1 MVLTRNQKRKNIE
14 MEPVSNIQLIVKKKQ
29 RKTETSSTSENE
41 TSSENCSIND
51 PYEQFLTHLDDI
63 MSGDFFE
70 RISYEQEIKNLRERF
85 SVSDI
90 ENFNLKLNGLRN
102 LYKNTSPNVIDIITK
117 ESNEYVQQE
126 LLEKLHMYYNSEM
139 LSDDYNYNLKAILKK
154 THSTENDKKLKELEQ
169 SIIDANTYC
178 DNYKHKI
185 LTADMPFDNKVIAY
199 KRYEIMER
207 YEHSDSSEFAKYKNW
222 LDILLSVPF
231 GKYIKTPSNHSYLST
246 VRDLLDNRLSFLEEP
261 KDQIINIIAQM
272 IRNNNCTI
280 NAIGLYGCKGVGK
293 TSIVKSLAEALGRP
307 FRTISLGGE
316 SDTSLLTGHGFT
328 YIGSSPGR
336 IIDILNE
343 TKCMNPVILF
353 DEVDKV
359 SESHYGKEIIG
370 TLIHLTDATTN
381 SKYNYDRYFSG
392 IEFDLSKALF
402 VFTYNDPSKVDKILA
417 DRLFQIKVDNYS
429 FKEKFEIAKKHILS
443 NVLHKFS
450 FTEENITFSD
460 EAIQYIIS
468 LSKSDE
474 GMRDIQRKF
483 DVIVSRINTLM
494 CTNKDDNVIK
504 LKYKSLYNLYSNFP
518 IDVKKEH
525 IDTLLSQSACT
536 KTDESLPPYGMYV

>member
-14 MEPVSNIQLIVKKKQ
+14 VEPVSHIELIVSKKQ
-29 RKTETSSTSENE
+29 RKRCNSIEESTTSETSEN
-41 TSSENCSIND
+41 CD
-51 PYEQFLTHLDDI
+51 PYEQFLEHLNDI

-70 RISYEQEIKNLRERF
+70 RTSFEQEIKDLKKRF
-85 SVSDI
+85 SISDI
-90 ENFNLKLNGLRN
+90 ESFNSKLDNLRKI
-102 LYKNTSPNVIDIITK
+102 YKTNAPNVIDIITK
-117 ESNEYVQQE
+117 ESSEYLQQD
-126 LLEKLHMYYNSEM
+126 LLEKLHMYYNSEI
-139 LSDDYNYNLKAILKK
+139 LSDDYNYNLKAILNK
-154 THSTENDKKLKELEQ
+154 THATNIDQNLQELEQ
-169 SIIDANTYC
+169 SIIDANNYC
-178 DNYKHKI
+178 DNYKTKI
-185 LTADMPFDNKVIAY
+185 LASDMPFNNKVIAY

-207 YEHSDSSEFAKYKNW
+207 YEHSDSSEYAKYKNW

-231 GKYIKTPSNHSYLST
+231 GKYIKTPSSQSYLSN
-246 VRDLLDNRLSFLEEP
+246 VRNLLDKRLSFLEEP

-272 IRNNNCTI
+272 LRNNNCTI

-293 TSIVKSLAEALGRP
+293 TKIVKSLAEALGRP
-307 FRTISLGGE
+307 FRSISLGGE

-381 SKYNYDRYFSG
+381 AKYNYDRYFSG

-402 VFTYNDPSKVDKILA
+402 VFTYNDQTKVDKILA

-429 FKEKFEIAKKHILS
+429 FKEKFEIAKKHIIS
-443 NVLHKFS
+443 DVLQKFS
-450 FTEENITFSD
+450 FTKEDITFSD

-468 LSKSDE
+468 LSRSDE

-494 CTNKDDNVIK
+494 CTNRDDNVIK
-504 LKYKSLYNLYSNFP
+504 LQYKSLYEFYSQFP

-525 IDTLLSQSACT
+525 IDILLSQSPCI
-536 KTDESLPPYGMYV
+536 KTDTSLPPYGMYV

>member
-14 MEPVSNIQLIVKKKQ
+14 VEPVSHIELIVTKKQ
-29 RKTETSSTSENE
+29 KSEIASSSCEET
-41 TSSENCSIND
+41 TSSENTD
-51 PYEQFLTHLDDI
+51 PYEQFFEYLDDI

-70 RISYEQEIKNLRERF
+70 RTSLEQETKDLKKRF
-85 SVSDI
+85 SLSEI
-90 ENFNLKLNGLRN
+90 ETFNSKLNGLRN
-102 LYKNTSPNVIDIITK
+102 MYKKNAPSVIDIITK
-117 ESNEYVQQE
+117 EQNEHVQQE
-126 LLEKLHMYYNSEM
+126 LLEKLHMYYNSEI
-139 LSDDYNYNLKAILKK
+139 LSDDYNYNLKAILNK
-154 THSTENDKKLKELEQ
+154 THPTNIDTNLKELEQ
-169 SIIDANTYC
+169 SLIDANNYC
-178 DNYKHKI
+178 DNYKTKI
-185 LTADMPFDNKVIAY
+185 LTSDMPFDNKVIAY

-207 YEHSDSSEFAKYKNW
+207 YEHSDSSEYAKYKNW

-231 GKYIKTPSNHSYLST
+231 GKYIKTPSNQSYLSN
-246 VRDLLDNRLSFLEEP
+246 VRDLLDKRLSFLEEP

-272 IRNNNCTI
+272 LRNNNCTI

-293 TSIVKSLAEALGRP
+293 TKIVKSLAEALGRP

-328 YIGSSPGR
+328 YIGSTPGR

-381 SKYNYDRYFSG
+381 AKYNYDRYFSG

-402 VFTYNDPSKVDKILA
+402 VFTYNDQSKVDKILA

-429 FKEKFEIAKKHILS
+429 FKEKFEIAKKHIIFDVLQKFAFS
-443 NVLHKFS
+443 N
-450 FTEENITFSD
+450 EDITFSD

-504 LKYKSLYNLYSNFP
+504 LKYKSLYEFYNSFP
-518 IDVKKEH
+518 VDVKKEH
-525 IDTLLSQSACT
+525 IDTFLSQSACI
-536 KTDESLPPYGMYV
+536 KTDTSSPPYGMYV

>member
-14 MEPVSNIQLIVKKKQ
+14 VEPVSHIELIVSKKQ
-29 RKTETSSTSENE
+29 RKRCDSIEESTTSETSEN
-41 TSSENCSIND
+41 CD
-51 PYEQFLTHLDDI
+51 PYEQFLEHLNDI

-70 RISYEQEIKNLRERF
+70 RTSFEQEIKDLKKRF
-85 SVSDI
+85 SISDI
-90 ENFNLKLNGLRN
+90 ESFNSKLDNLRKI
-102 LYKNTSPNVIDIITK
+102 YKTNAPNVIDIITK
-117 ESNEYVQQE
+117 ESSEYLQQD
-126 LLEKLHMYYNSEM
+126 LLEKLHMYYNSEI
-139 LSDDYNYNLKAILKK
+139 LSDDYNYNLKAILNK
-154 THSTENDKKLKELEQ
+154 THATNIDQNLQELEQ
-169 SIIDANTYC
+169 SIIDANNYC
-178 DNYKHKI
+178 DNYKTKI
-185 LTADMPFDNKVIAY
+185 LSSDMPFDNKVIAY

-207 YEHSDSSEFAKYKNW
+207 YEHSDSSEYAKYKNW

-231 GKYIKTPSNHSYLST
+231 GKYIKTPSSQSYLSN
-246 VRDLLDNRLSFLEEP
+246 VRNLLDKRLSFLEEP

-272 IRNNNCTI
+272 LRNNNCTI

-293 TSIVKSLAEALGRP
+293 TKIVQSLAEALGRP
-307 FRTISLGGE
+307 FRSISLGGE

-381 SKYNYDRYFSG
+381 AKYNYDRYFSG

-402 VFTYNDPSKVDKILA
+402 VFTYNDQTKVDKILA

-429 FKEKFEIAKKHILS
+429 FKEKFEIAKKHIIS
-443 NVLHKFS
+443 DVLQKFS
-450 FTEENITFSD
+450 FTKEDITFSD

-468 LSKSDE
+468 LSSSDE

-494 CTNKDDNVIK
+494 CTNRDDNVIK
-504 LKYKSLYNLYSNFP
+504 LQYKSLYEFYSQFP

-525 IDTLLSQSACT
+525 IDILLSQSPCI
-536 KTDESLPPYGMYV
+536 KTDTSLPPYGMYV

>member
-1 MVLTRNQKRKNIE
+1 MVLTRNQKRKYIE
-14 MEPVSNIQLIVKKKQ
+14 VEPVSHIELIVTKKQ
-29 RKTETSSTSENE
+29 QIPETESNSCEET
-41 TSSENCSIND
+41 TSSENSN
-51 PYEQFLTHLDDI
+51 PYEHFLEHLEDI

-70 RISYEQEIKNLRERF
+70 RVPFEQEVKKLKQRF
-85 SVSDI
+85 SVSEI
-90 ENFNLKLNGLRN
+90 KTFNSKLDELRN
-102 LYKNTSPNVIDIITK
+102 IYKTNVPNVIDIITK
-117 ESNEYVQQE
+117 ESNKQIQQE
-126 LLEKLHMYYNSEM
+126 LLEKLYMFYNSEI

-154 THSTENDKKLKELEQ
+154 THSNENDENLKELEQ
-169 SIIDANTYC
+169 NIIDANNYC
-178 DNYKHKI
+178 NNYKTKI
-185 LTADMPFDNKVIAY
+185 LTSEMPFDNKVIAY

-207 YEHSDSSEFAKYKNW
+207 YEHSDSSEYAKYKNW

-231 GKYIKTPSNHSYLST
+231 GKYIKTPSNQSYLSD
-246 VRDLLDNRLSFLEEP
+246 VRDLLDKRLSFLEEP

-353 DEVDKV
+353 DEVDKI

-370 TLIHLTDATTN
+370 TLIHLTDVTTN

-392 IEFDLSKALF
+392 IDFDLSNALF

-429 FKEKFEIAKKHILS
+429 FKEKFEIAKKHIVPD
-443 NVLHKFS
+443 VLKKFA
-450 FTEENITFSD
+450 FTKKDLTFSD

-494 CTNKDDNVIK
+494 CTNKNDNVIK
-504 LKYKSLYNLYSNFP
+504 LKYNSLYDFYSQFP
-518 IDVKKEH
+518 VDVKKEH
-525 IDTLLSQSACT
+525 IDILLSQSPCI
-536 KTDESLPPYGMYV
+536 KTDMSLPPYGMYV